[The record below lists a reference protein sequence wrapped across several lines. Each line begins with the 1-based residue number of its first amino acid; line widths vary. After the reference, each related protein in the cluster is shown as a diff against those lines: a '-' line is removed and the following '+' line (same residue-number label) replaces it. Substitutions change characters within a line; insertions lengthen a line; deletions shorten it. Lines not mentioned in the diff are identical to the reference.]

1 VPEHRVLLGVT
12 GSIGAYKACLLLRR
26 MKERG
31 IDVKVAMTEA
41 ATRMVGTPSFHAL
54 SGHPVITD
62 MWDLERTSQG
72 EIHIE
77 LTDWADALVVYPA
90 TADLMAAMATGRATD
105 ALELA
110 ALAAGGPVVLV
121 PAMHHRMLANPATRA
136 NMELLRSRGVVVV
149 EPEVGP
155 LASGEVGPGRLPE
168 PATALEHVLAALAKD
183 DLAGRHV
190 LVTAGP
196 TREHLDPV
204 RFLSNPSSGRMGDAV
219 ARVARRRGARV
230 TLVSGPTA
238 LAAPPGIDAV
248 AVTSAAEMAEA
259 VNGLFD
265 SVDVVVMSAAVADF
279 RPAQVAPGKVAKED
293 AASEVSLERTDD
305 ILAGLGARKGG
316 QLLVGFAME
325 TEELEARA
333 AAKLTRKNLDLIV
346 ANDLTRPG
354 AGFGHDTNEVI
365 ILAPDQGP
373 ERLSLRSKEQV
384 ADRILDRVAAQ
395 LEERG

>member
-1 VPEHRVLLGVT
+1 MPEQCVLLGVT

-31 IDVKVAMTEA
+31 IDVRVVMTES
-41 ATRMVGTPSFHAL
+41 ATRMVGPPSFHAL

-90 TADLMAAMATGRATD
+90 TADLMAALATGRATD
-105 ALELA
+105 PLELA
-110 ALAAGGPVVLV
+110 ALASGAPVVLV
-121 PAMHHRMLANPATRA
+121 PAMHHRMLSNPATRA
-136 NMELLRSRGVVVV
+136 NMELLRSRGVTVV
-149 EPEVGP
+149 EPEFGP

-168 PATALEHVLAALAKD
+168 PATALEHVLAALATD

-219 ARVARRRGARV
+219 ARQAWRRGAQV

-238 LAAPPGIDAV
+238 LTAPPGIERVD
-248 AVTSAAEMAEA
+248 VTSAAEMAAA
-259 VNGLFD
+259 VDERFD
-265 SVDVVVMSAAVADF
+265 SVDVVVMTAAVADF
-279 RPAQVAPGKVAKED
+279 RPAQVAAGKVAKED
-293 AASEVSLERTDD
+293 LGAGLTLERTDD
-305 ILAGLGARKGG
+305 ILAGLGARKVG

-325 TEELEARA
+325 TDDLEARA
-333 AAKLTRKNLDLIV
+333 AAKLARKNLDLIV

-354 AGFGHDTNEVI
+354 AGFGHDTNEVV
-365 ILAPDQGP
+365 ILAPDQDP

-384 ADRILDRVAAQ
+384 AERILDRAAAL
-395 LEERG
+395 LEERR

>member
-1 VPEHRVLLGVT
+1 MPEHRVLLGVT